1 MPSGHCSYL
10 TYCYGRAGSVLPT
23 DSLGRDHL
31 WRAAC
36 HRMRQAV
43 GGGSRQVSRGCRCC
57 SSRRSRPRGREA
69 ARAVSVDY
77 FCYEYLTHPALSKVV
92 DR

>member
-10 TYCYGRAGSVLPT
+10 MYCYGRAGSVPPT

-31 WRAAC
+31 WREAC
-36 HRMRQAV
+36 PRMRQAV

-57 SSRRSRPRGREA
+57 SSRWSRPRGREA
-69 ARAVSVDY
+69 ARAVSVDMSAMN
-77 FCYEYLTHPALSKVV
+77 T
-92 DR
+92 